1 MRAKIRLEGH
11 QALGSLDVMELK
23 KSPKKWLQ
31 NTATKLSFGNLEH
44 FLFILGTV
52 PFNFASIFRRYLWMY
67 HVPVQFYEQ
76 GIKFVSLK
84 RTQTGCVSF
93 CYFFFFLNSFDG
105 YQSLIKSI
113 GLAIINLQLYNWSC
127 WPLEK
132 LSFSLPYLWQAAK
145 HINLSP
151 PSSVDGQTSS
161 PITLT
166 VNSSGEAK
174 IASLQCDIFFPV
186 LFGKIMIK
194 C

>member
-1 MRAKIRLEGH
+1 MRAKTRLEGH

-52 PFNFASIFRRYLWMY
+52 PFNFASFFRRYLWMY
-67 HVPVQFYEQ
+67 HVPVQFYEK
-76 GIKFVSLK
+76 GIQFFSLK

-93 CYFFFFLNSFDG
+93 CYIFFFNSFDG

-127 WPLEK
+127 WP
-132 LSFSLPYLWQAAK
+132 S
-145 HINLSP
+145 
-151 PSSVDGQTSS
+151 
-161 PITLT
+161 
-166 VNSSGEAK
+166 
-174 IASLQCDIFFPV
+174 
-186 LFGKIMIK
+186 GKIIILSSLSLASSQTHQAVSTIL
-194 C
+194 CWWTNIITNHFDC

>member
-1 MRAKIRLEGH
+1 MVTLSTFCSS
-11 QALGSLDVMELK
+11 LGQYHSI
-23 KSPKKWLQ
+23 LQ
-31 NTATKLSFGNLEH
+31 VFLGDIFGCTM
-44 FLFILGTV
+44 FLFSFMNRVLSLFPLKEHKQV
-52 PFNFASIFRRYLWMY
+52 VS
-67 HVPVQFYEQ
+67 H
-76 GIKFVSLK
+76 FVI
-84 RTQTGCVSF
+84 
-93 CYFFFFLNSFDG
+93 FFFFLNSFDG